1 MKLLFKQRVFSW
13 FDSYDIYDEQG
24 DAVFTVKGQLSWGH
38 CLHISDAA
46 GNHIGTV
53 KEVVL
58 SFLPRFEIYAG
69 DRLLG
74 SIRKEFTFFKPKFTL
89 DMNGWTIDGD
99 WLEWDYT
106 IRDASGKPVAT
117 ISKQLL
123 SWSDTYVIDVH
134 SPADAIPALMVVL
147 DIDAE
152 KCSWD

>member
-1 MKLLFKQRVFSW
+1 MKLLFRQRVFSW
-13 FDSYDIYDEQG
+13 FDSYDIYGEQG
-24 DAVFTVKGQLSWGH
+24 ETLFSVKGQLSWGH
-38 CLHISDAA
+38 CLRISDAA
-46 GNHIGTV
+46 GNPIGMV

-99 WLEWDYT
+99 WFEWDYS
-106 IRDASGKPVAT
+106 IRDASGRTVAT

-123 SWSDTYVIDVH
+123 NWSDTYLIDVAN
-134 SPADAIPALMVVL
+134 PADAIPALMVVL
-147 DIDAE
+147 AIDAE
-152 KCSWD
+152 KCSRD